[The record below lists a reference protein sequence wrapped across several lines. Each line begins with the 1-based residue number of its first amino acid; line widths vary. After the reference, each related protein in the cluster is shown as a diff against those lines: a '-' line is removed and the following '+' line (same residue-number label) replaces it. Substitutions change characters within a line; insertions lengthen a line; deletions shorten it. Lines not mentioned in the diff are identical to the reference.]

1 MATQAQLGKNLIA
14 ALQRGGTEEA
24 IPFCNLKALP
34 LTDSIAVAS
43 KSKIQ
48 RVTDR
53 PRNPLN
59 SANEAE
65 IRIISNYQKLL
76 AEDKQLEPV
85 VIEKEEA
92 NIHYF
97 PILTN
102 AMCLQC
108 HGKPES
114 DMQSVT
120 LEQLKAYYPQ
130 DKALGY
136 GPNEVRGLWKVTPGS
151 QNP

>member
-1 MATQAQLGKNLIA
+1 
-14 ALQRGGTEEA
+14 
-24 IPFCNLKALP
+24 
-34 LTDSIAVAS
+34 
-43 KSKIQ
+43 
-48 RVTDR
+48 
-53 PRNPLN
+53 
-59 SANEAE
+59 
-65 IRIISNYQKLL
+65 
-76 AEDKQLEPV
+76 DKQLEPV

-120 LEQLKAYYPQ
+120 LKQLKAYYPQ